1 MLKIPQLRFVLL
13 GFAAGLRAVVPIM
26 LLMLLIIYLYAIVG
40 RAMFGANDRV
50 HFGDMGVAML
60 ALFQAATL
68 SAWGDMYMVNAYGC
82 ERYDSGGAFERR
94 NATDVRV
101 IRTLCGSFNHWDCV
115 APTPMPVTAAVYFY
129 TFTLLTAFV
138 VLSLFI
144 SVITTAMFEARE
156 RRARSVRDAA
166 AALLGD
172 EA

>member
-1 MLKIPQLRFVLL
+1 
-13 GFAAGLRAVVPIM
+13 
-26 LLMLLIIYLYAIVG
+26 
-40 RAMFGANDRV
+40 MFGENDRV

-156 RRARSVRDAA
+156 RRARGARARAERARRGGGSPRGRSSRPFRVRSLSLSRSLSQGDGVQEVRDAA
-166 AALLGD
+166 ARRA
-172 EA
+172 

>member
-1 MLKIPQLRFVLL
+1 
-13 GFAAGLRAVVPIM
+13 
-26 LLMLLIIYLYAIVG
+26 
-40 RAMFGANDRV
+40 MFGENDRV

-156 RRARSVRDAA
+156 RRARGERARARSVRDAA